1 VGTAAQ
7 RRCPSAAATLCL
19 RDRLVVGDPE
29 GVAALK
35 AMAAEHRDYL
45 KFLLNEAKS
54 ATGHA
59 ASFRAADGTRW
70 EVVLRP
76 ESGDL
81 EVRKPVTVPP
91 PAS

>member
-1 VGTAAQ
+1 MQ
-7 RRCPSAAATLCL
+7 
-19 RDRLVVGDPE
+19 VVGDPE

-70 EVVLRP
+70 EVVHHP
-76 ESGDL
+76 ESGDI
-81 EVRKPVTVPP
+81 EVRKP
-91 PAS
+91 ASPTP